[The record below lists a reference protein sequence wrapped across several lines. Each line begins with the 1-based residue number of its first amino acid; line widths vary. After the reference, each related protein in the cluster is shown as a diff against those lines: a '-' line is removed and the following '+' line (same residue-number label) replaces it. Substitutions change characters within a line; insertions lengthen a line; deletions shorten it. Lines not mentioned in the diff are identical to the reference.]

1 MIPQPRLIVI
11 LLLLLIPFVAGIWIP
26 VATTVGQYILVFLLV
41 LLVVD
46 LSLSSSFKHIKVERK
61 VSEAMSVGVPNPVKL
76 EIQNRNPQTVK
87 LQLHDEPPQ
96 PSTIEGLPA
105 TVVLRP
111 QRETDVTYHALP
123 ARRGKNSFGRLFLR
137 MKSRFGFWLLFEERA
152 IPQPVDIFPDIQT
165 VRQVELLA
173 RQNRLAEAGV
183 RMSRFLGRGSE
194 FERLREY
201 RRGDEYRSIDWKATA
216 RRRELIS
223 REYTVEKNQNLLFL
237 LDCGRGMCNEVD
249 NISHFDRALNSLIL
263 LSYVALRQGDTV
275 GVLAFSN
282 RLEQS
287 VRPMRGKA
295 SLQKMVRQMY
305 ELQPR
310 YESSDYALMAEQL
323 RKRYRKRS
331 LVILLTYA
339 MDEVHLESISR
350 QLRQIRSPHL
360 MLTAFLMNEPLQARY
375 EVVPE
380 NNLEAFQ
387 VAAAGEM
394 IATQS
399 KQLQRLRQSGLLVME
414 SLPTQLSSRLI
425 NEYLDIKARHL
436 L

>member
-1 MIPQPRLIVI
+1 PRLLA
-11 LLLLLIPFVAGIWIP
+11 LLVLLIIPFTVGIWLP
-26 VATTVGQYILVFLLV
+26 TATTVGQIGLVFLLV

-46 LSLSSSFKHIKVERK
+46 LSLSPSFKQIRIERS

-76 EIQNRNPQTVK
+76 NIQNRNGQKVE
-87 LQLHDEPPQ
+87 LRLHDEPPE
-96 PSTIEGLPA
+96 PSTLEGLPA
-105 TVVLRP
+105 RIVLRP
-111 QRETDVTYHALP
+111 QRETSITYHALP
-123 ARRGKNSFGRLFLR
+123 ERRGPNAFGRLFLR
-137 MKSRFGFWLLFEERA
+137 MRSRFGFWQLFEERV
-152 IPQPVDIFPDIQT
+152 INQPVDIFPDIQT

-237 LDCGRGMCNEVD
+237 IDCGRGMCNEVN

-263 LSYVALRQGDTV
+263 LSYVALRQGDSV

-282 RLEQS
+282 RLERS
-287 VRPMRGKA
+287 VRFMRGKA
-295 SLQKMVRQMY
+295 SLQKLVRQIY
-305 ELQPR
+305 DLQPR

-331 LVILLTYA
+331 LVVLLTYS
-339 MDEVHLESISR
+339 MDEVHLETISR
-350 QLRQIRSPHL
+350 QLRQMRTPHL
-360 MLTAFLMNEPLQARY
+360 ILTAFLMNEPLQARY
-375 EVVPE
+375 EEIPD
-380 NNLEAFQ
+380 NHIEAFQ

-399 KQLQRLRQSGLLVME
+399 RQLMRLRQSGLLVLE
-414 SLPTQLSSRLI
+414 SLPTQLSTRLI

>member
-1 MIPQPRLIVI
+1 MIPQPRLII
-11 LLLLLIPFVAGIWIP
+11 LMLFFLLPFIVGIWLPEGTTIGRIGL
-26 VATTVGQYILVFLLV
+26 VAFLVLVTFDYFLSSDFKKILV
-41 LLVVD
+41 
-46 LSLSSSFKHIKVERK
+46 ERS

-76 EIQNRNPQTVK
+76 IVQNRNPATII
-87 LQLHDEPPQ
+87 LQLHDEPPE
-96 PSTIEGLPA
+96 PSTLEGLPV
-105 TVVLRP
+105 TIVLRP
-111 QRETDVTYHALP
+111 QRETSVSYHAIP

-137 MKSRFGFWLLFEERA
+137 LSSRFGFWLLFEERVLE
-152 IPQPVDIFPDIQT
+152 QPVDIFPDIQT

-183 RMSRFLGRGSE
+183 RMSRFLGRGNE

-249 NISHFDRALNSLIL
+249 NISHFDRALNGLIL
-263 LSYVALRQGDTV
+263 LSYVALRQGDSV

-282 RLEQS
+282 KLEQS
-287 VRPMRGKA
+287 VRFMRGRA
-295 SLQKMVRQMY
+295 SLQQLVRQTY

-339 MDEVHLESISR
+339 MDEVHLETISR
-350 QLRQIRSPHL
+350 QLRELRTPHL
-360 MLTAFLMNEPLQARY
+360 ILTAFLMNEPLQARY
-375 EVVPE
+375 ETIPE
-380 NNLEAFQ
+380 TNLEAFQ

-399 KQLQRLRQSGLLVME
+399 RQLVRLRQSGLMVLE

-425 NEYLDIKARHL
+425 NEYLEIKARHL